1 VVRYQLSVAART
13 VGTCEGFIDY
23 EWIRIRYAYFATT
36 SKGLLTTD
44 SRQCFMKKIA
54 IIGGG
59 NWGTALA
66 ATFAQLGHAVRLWA
80 FEREVVESICSQ
92 HENEL
97 FMPGIKL
104 PESLSATTDLGEA
117 LAGADIVVTVMP
129 SHVCGTLYQQ
139 MLPHLR
145 PEMIFVSATKGLDT
159 GRLMRM
165 SEVIRSIVGESFP
178 ARLCVLSGPSFAKEV
193 IRGDPTAVV
202 VASDDREA
210 AQLVQREFASRALRL
225 YTSSDVVGV
234 ELGGSVKNVIAVAA
248 GVVEG
253 LGLGHNPTA
262 ALITRGLA
270 EMTRLAC
277 AYGAKRETL
286 AGLAG
291 MGDLVLTCTGDLSR
305 NRTVGVELGRGRKLA
320 DIIGSMRMIA
330 EGVKTTNATV
340 ALARKVHVEMP
351 ITHQVNRILEGEV
364 SPREAIRELME
375 RSLKEE

>member
-1 VVRYQLSVAART
+1 
-13 VGTCEGFIDY
+13 
-23 EWIRIRYAYFATT
+23 
-36 SKGLLTTD
+36 
-44 SRQCFMKKIA
+44 
-54 IIGGG
+54 
-59 NWGTALA
+59 
-66 ATFAQLGHAVRLWA
+66 
-80 FEREVVESICSQ
+80 
-92 HENEL
+92 
-97 FMPGIKL
+97 
-104 PESLSATTDLGEA
+104 
-117 LAGADIVVTVMP
+117 
-129 SHVCGTLYQQ
+129 

-165 SEVIRSIVGESFP
+165 SEVIESAVGETFP
-178 ARLCVLSGPSFAKEV
+178 PRLCALSGPSFAKEV

-202 VASDDREA
+202 VASRDRDA
-210 AQLVQREFASRALRL
+210 AQEVQREFASRALRL

-277 AYGAKRETL
+277 ACGAKRETL

-305 NRTVGVELGRGRKLA
+305 NRTVGVELGKGRKLA
-320 DIIGSMRMIA
+320 EIIGSMRMVA
-330 EGVKTTNATV
+330 EGVKTTAATV
-340 ALARKVHVEMP
+340 ALAKKHQVEMP
-351 ITHQVNRILEGEV
+351 ITRQVHRILEGEV

>member
-1 VVRYQLSVAART
+1 MKT
-13 VGTCEGFIDY
+13 I
-23 EWIRIRYAYFATT
+23 AT
-36 SKGLLTTD
+36 
-44 SRQCFMKKIA
+44 
-54 IIGGG
+54 IGAG

-66 ATFAQLGHAVRLWA
+66 STFAQLGHAVTLWA
-80 FEREVVESICSQ
+80 YEQEVVESIRARR
-92 HENEL
+92 ENEL
-97 FMPGIKL
+97 FMPGVKL
-104 PESLSATTDLGEA
+104 PQSLAATSDLQEA
-117 LAGADIVVTVMP
+117 LAGAEIVVTVMP
-129 SHVCGTLYQQ
+129 SHVCGSIYQQ

-145 PEMIFVSATKGLDT
+145 PEMIFVSATKGIDT
-159 GRLMRM
+159 VRLMRM
-165 SEVIRSIVGESFP
+165 SEVIHSVVGAAFTP
-178 ARLCVLSGPSFAKEV
+178 RLCALSGPSFAKEV
-193 IRGDPTAVV
+193 ANGDPTAVV

-210 AQLVQREFASRALRL
+210 AKLVQREFASPALRL
-225 YTSSDVVGV
+225 YTSTDVVGV

-277 AYGAKRETL
+277 ACGARRETL

-320 DIIGSMRMIA
+320 EIIGSMRMVA
-330 EGVKTTNATV
+330 EGVKTTKATV
-340 ALARKVHVEMP
+340 ALAAKHHVEMP
-351 ITHQVNRILEGEV
+351 ITQQVNRILEGEV

-375 RSLKEE
+375 RSLKDE